1 MKKIINTIA
10 LLLIAVTVSAQTAR
24 EVLDKTAKTL
34 SNKGGMSASFS
45 IKDGATGTISVKGK
59 KFQATTP
66 DGIVWF
72 NGKTQWTYVK
82 QNAEVNVSNPTDAE
96 LQAINPYNFV
106 YIYRN
111 GYKAELKDA
120 GNLHQIHL
128 TATGKNK
135 SIQEM
140 YIRVDKKTYVPT
152 AISMRRC
159 KRWTSITISN
169 FRKAN
174 LSDAIFSFNAKDY
187 PQAEIVDLR

>member
-10 LLLIAVTVSAQTAR
+10 LLLIAVAVSAQTAR

-34 SNKGGMSASFS
+34 SNKGGITASFS
-45 IKDGATGTISVKGK
+45 IKNGAAGTISVKGK

-82 QNAEVNVSNPTDAE
+82 QNSEVNVNNPTDAE

-120 GNLHQIHL
+120 GNLHQIPHGNRKRQGYSRDVHTRGQEDIRAHGHL
-128 TATGKNK
+128 YEKRQTMDIHQHYKF
-135 SIQEM
+135 QEGQ
-140 YIRVDKKTYVPT
+140 PL
-152 AISMRRC
+152 RC
-159 KRWTSITISN
+159 H
-169 FRKAN
+169 
-174 LSDAIFSFNAKDY
+174 L
-187 PQAEIVDLR
+187 LL

>member
-10 LLLIAVTVSAQTAR
+10 LLLIAVAVSAQTAR

-82 QNAEVNVSNPTDAE
+82 QNA
-96 LQAINPYNFV
+96 
-106 YIYRN
+106 
-111 GYKAELKDA
+111 
-120 GNLHQIHL
+120 
-128 TATGKNK
+128 
-135 SIQEM
+135 
-140 YIRVDKKTYVPT
+140 
-152 AISMRRC
+152 
-159 KRWTSITISN
+159 
-169 FRKAN
+169 
-174 LSDAIFSFNAKDY
+174 
-187 PQAEIVDLR
+187 

>member
-10 LLLIAVTVSAQTAR
+10 LLLIAVAVSAQTAR

-34 SNKGGMSASFS
+34 SNKGGITASFS
-45 IKDGATGTISVKGK
+45 IKNGAAGTISVKGK

-82 QNAEVNVSNPTDAE
+82 QNSEVNVSNPTDAE

-120 GNLHQIHL
+120 DKTQTQIAEVLGTSQTMYARYERGANELPIHHL
-128 TATGKNK
+128 
-135 SIQEM
+135 
-140 YIRVDKKTYVPT
+140 
-152 AISMRRC
+152 
-159 KRWTSITISN
+159 IT
-169 FRKAN
+169 
-174 LSDAIFSFNAKDY
+174 LSRYYGVSTDY
-187 PQAEIVDLR
+187 LLGLSKER